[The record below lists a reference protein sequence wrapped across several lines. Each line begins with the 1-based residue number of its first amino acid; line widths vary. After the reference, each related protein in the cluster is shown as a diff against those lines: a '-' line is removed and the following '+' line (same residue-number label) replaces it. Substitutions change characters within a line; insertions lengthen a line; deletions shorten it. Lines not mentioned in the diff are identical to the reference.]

1 MLQESMLVN
10 VLELGGE
17 LVSVDEATLHDSIP
31 TRVMFRHVRNAVNQ
45 YRQTMT
51 IARQRVGR
59 RGKTCTGAYPGGP
72 LLYGYSAERAGCS
85 APPSVDLDEAKIVQT
100 CSRNTLTD
108 RPCGS
113 SPGI

>member
-1 MLQESMLVN
+1 MLVN

-51 IARQRVGR
+51 IARQRSGDAGR
-59 RGKTCTGAYPGGP
+59 RA
-72 LLYGYSAERAGCS
+72 RA
-85 APPSVDLDEAKIVQT
+85 PTQVD
-100 CSRNTLTD
+100 R
-108 RPCGS
+108 S
-113 SPGI
+113 SMATE